1 MNDKLLDKYL
11 SKVATSSRNM
21 SSLSSVNINESQFAQ
36 RRDETVTHPL
46 PPTKTQQRAVNSTA
60 FLKPKLNA
68 SVNKRGRPM

>member
-1 MNDKLLDKYL
+1 MNDKFFYKYL
-11 SKVATSSRNM
+11 FKVAMSRGNM

-36 RRDETVTHPL
+36 RRDETVTRPL
-46 PPTKTQQRAVNSTA
+46 PPTKTQQRAANVTA

>member
-1 MNDKLLDKYL
+1 MNDEFFYKYL
-11 SKVATSSRNM
+11 FKVAMSSRNM

-36 RRDETVTHPL
+36 RRDETVTRPL
-46 PPTKTQQRAVNSTA
+46 PPTKTQQRATNVTA